1 MQIKKIRYLIFLRD
15 VAWLSITAFGGP
27 QVHIAMFIDMFVKKR
42 AYLSEKDFM
51 ELNALCQILPGPTS
65 TQTVCALGFKI
76 GGPSLAYLT
85 LLVWAL
91 PGVSILTVLGIA
103 ISYLNNQNMSLEFM
117 RFIQPMAVGFVCYAA
132 FRITRMVVNTT
143 KGFILMVLAV
153 VAAIYFSSPWVFPLV
168 VVASGLV
175 TALNFQSQPK
185 EENKQ
190 LKIQWANFILF
201 WGVLIFAAVLGA
213 FTQWFW
219 VRLFENF
226 YRNGSFIYGGG
237 QVLIPVLLTE
247 FVKVKDYLSDD
258 EFLSG
263 YGLAQLVPGPVF
275 AFTAFIG
282 ALAMRDFGIPWQIW
296 GAFVAAAGIFL
307 PGTFIIFFVIRFW
320 EQLKKFRAVK
330 ASLEGVHAGSSGLV
344 LAAAIFL
351 SQPQVS
357 DPINVVIIICTFLL
371 LQFTKVSLPLLIG
384 LGLLAGIGF
393 EFLVG

>member
-15 VAWLSITAFGGP
+15 VAWLAVTAFGGP

-42 AYLSEKDFM
+42 GYLSEKDFM

-65 TQTVCALGFKI
+65 TQTVIALGFKI

-91 PGVSILTVLGIA
+91 PGVTILTVLGIA
-103 ISYLNNQNMSLEFM
+103 ISYLNDQNISLEFM

-132 FRITRMVVNTT
+132 FRITRMVVNTKT
-143 KGFILMVLAV
+143 GFVLMILAV
-153 VAAIYFSSPWVFPLV
+153 VAAYYFRSPWVFPLV

-175 TALNFQSQPK
+175 TAFKFQEQPK
-185 EENKQ
+185 EEDKK

-247 FVKVKDYLSDD
+247 FVKVKFYLNED

-282 ALAMRDFGIPWQIW
+282 ALAMRDFGISWQIW

-330 ASLEGVHAGSSGLV
+330 ASLEGVHAGSSGIGASSSDFFI
-344 LAAAIFL
+344 AA
-351 SQPQVS
+351 
-357 DPINVVIIICTFLL
+357 T
-371 LQFTKVSLPLLIG
+371 G
-384 LGLLAGIGF
+384 G
-393 EFLVG
+393 